1 METILEQEAI
11 AVNLARIVHDNGFA
25 DVGEHEL
32 KLAIHNDIERY
43 EEEKFDAALNDYKHP
58 MSIVLS
64 CSAEQIEDI
73 HSTKDVKEKRNKAL
87 DILYESHPDVYDT
100 IVDYTCKQVT
110 RPHEEAQY
118 KKVVTDVVKRTALG
132 VKCQR
137 FTVPE
142 KKKNIWEAILDDR
155 ENRIIISYYHGEA
168 TEVPE

>member
-1 METILEQEAI
+1 M
-11 AVNLARIVHDNGFA
+11 HDNGFA

-87 DILYESHPDVYDT
+87 DILYESHPDIYNT

-110 RPHEEAQY
+110 RPHVEAANY
-118 KKVVTDVVKRTALG
+118 KKMVLDVVDRTTNGLKWALRFTAL
-132 VKCQR
+132 
-137 FTVPE
+137 E
-142 KKKNIWEAILDDR
+142 KKKNIWEAVLDDQGH
-155 ENRIIISYYHGEA
+155 RIIFNYYHGA
-168 TEVPE
+168 AIEVPE